1 MKLAVAVPEAAEMI
15 GISESMLWELLASG
29 DIAKVKVGRR
39 TLIRVAELEHFLAA
53 GEQTVP
59 AAGEVHLTGSGRGR
73 RRAGDGEAPPDV
85 VDVPRPNVPREGE
98 QRDST

>member
-1 MKLAVAVPEAAEMI
+1 MKLAVAVPEGAEMI

-39 TLIRVAELEHFLAA
+39 TLIRVAELERFLAA

-59 AAGEVHLTGSGRGR
+59 AGEVHLMGSGRGR
-73 RRAGDGEAPPDV
+73 PRAGDDEAPPDV
-85 VDVPRPNVPREGE
+85 VDVPRPNVPSEGE